1 MPAADRPQFGSR
13 PEVTVNGA
21 PLTDDVVPTLVRA
34 SVHTHVHLPG
44 MVVLHFHDTE
54 RDVLAKTGITI
65 GSKLSVAATAYGD
78 GSLTSLFAG
87 EVTALE
93 QESDATGTWTIV
105 RGYDPLHRLCRGRR
119 TRTFANTTDAD
130 IVRQIAGEAQVDIG
144 DVDSSGPVYE
154 HVGQANMTDWEFLR
168 ARAHETGHELAVTDG
183 KLAWTAPGQSSDAPG
198 GDSDLA
204 TPPQACQ
211 LLLGGNLLRFRP
223 RVTAA
228 EQVSEVQVRG
238 WDPVAKQAVVGSA
251 QSATTSTSVGVAPA
265 DLAAMFGAPP
275 YVVVDRPVTSQDEA
289 DSVAGAIAEQ
299 IACAHAE
306 ADGTALG
313 DPQLLPGAAVQVSC
327 VGWPH
332 DGAYVLTAA
341 RHIYD
346 ESGYWTEFTVS
357 GRQER
362 SLLGLA
368 SVGATKGSHRGSGP
382 PITGLVIGQVTD
394 IADPDGMFQVK
405 VSFPWLSDDYE
416 SWWARVAQPG
426 AGNGRGLAWLPEVG
440 DEVLV
445 AFGHGDVRAPYVIGG
460 LYNGVDSPPAGDQL
474 IDTGTGQVVR
484 RVCVSR
490 TGHRLVFCD
499 DDSASQVL
507 LASGD
512 DNLKITLDVAQTSI
526 TIDSSG
532 SVTISGSSQVQIT
545 SDGDVSIQAQGSL
558 QLSGQA
564 GVTIDGGPSVSVT
577 GDVIQLN

>member
-1 MPAADRPQFGSR
+1 MPAGDRPRYGSR
-13 PEVTVNGA
+13 PEVTVNGS
-21 PLTDDVVPTLVRA
+21 PLPVDVVPALVRA

-44 MVVLHFHDTE
+44 MFVLHFHDTD
-54 RDVLAKTGITI
+54 RDVLSKTGITI
-65 GSKLSVAATAYGD
+65 GSKLTVAATADGD
-78 GSLTSLFAG
+78 GSLTPLVTG

-93 QESDATGTWTIV
+93 QESDTTGTWTVV

-130 IVRQIAGEAQVDIG
+130 IVRQIAGEAQLDVG
-144 DVDSSGPVYE
+144 EVDSAGPVYE
-154 HVGQANMTDWEFLR
+154 HVGQANLTDWEFLR
-168 ARAHETGHELAVTDG
+168 ARAHETGHELTVAGG
-183 KLAWTAPGQSSDAPG
+183 KLTWATPGVSSGAPG
-198 GDSDLA
+198 GDTDLA
-204 TPPQACQ
+204 TPPQPYQ

-228 EQVSEVQVRG
+228 EQVGEVQVRG
-238 WDPVAKQAVVGSA
+238 WDPVAKQAVVGTA

-265 DLAAMFGAPP
+265 DLAATFGAPP
-275 YVVVDRPVTSQDEA
+275 FVVVDRPVTSQDEA

-306 ADGTALG
+306 AEGTALG
-313 DPQLLPGAAVQVSC
+313 DPLLLPGAAVQVSC

-332 DGAYVLTAA
+332 DGAYVLSAA
-341 RHIYD
+341 KHVYD
-346 ESGYWTEFTVS
+346 EAGYWTELTVS

-368 SVGATKGSHRGSGP
+368 SVGATKGSHRASGP
-382 PITGLVIGQVTD
+382 PVTGLVIGQVTD
-394 IADPDGMFQVK
+394 IADPENMFRVK
-405 VSFPWLSDDYE
+405 VAFPWLSDDYE

-426 AGNGRGLAWLPEVG
+426 AGNARGLAWLPEVG

-445 AFGHGDVRAPYVIGG
+445 AFGHGDVRAPYVIGS
-460 LYNGVDSPPAGDQL
+460 LYNGVDAPPLGDQL
-474 IDTGTGQVVR
+474 IDTTAGQVVR

-490 TGHRLVFCD
+490 TGHRLVLCD

-526 TIDSSG
+526 TVDSSG

-558 QLSGQA
+558 ALSAQT